1 MRFRRREERPP
12 LVLDPCMGDRTAV
25 RLRDALTGKDWPATR
40 DILGRTSHPDDRAFY
55 LGVCASVRG
64 VQDWIGEWVVADPDS
79 TLPQLVRGA
88 HAVGWAW
95 EARGQL
101 DVEDTR
107 PEQFAEFHDRLR
119 IADRCLS
126 DVVVRDPDEVAAW
139 AFLIRTARG
148 LRMSIDD
155 GRYRYEQAAK
165 RHPASLK
172 ANYEL
177 MQTLCAK
184 WGGSEETM
192 FRFSRAAAELGGTGS
207 LISYLVAVAHLEVM
221 VDLDGPDLEGYLV
234 TNDVRTELRS
244 AANRSIWSPAV
255 ELRPGWPEPYNA
267 FAMAF
272 AIAGDNQSAARV
284 FERIGD
290 VVTMQPWA
298 YLGGDVVKNFA
309 TARQRATGSATP
321 RR

>member
-1 MRFRRREERPP
+1 M
-12 LVLDPCMGDRTAV
+12 LDPCMGDRTAV
-25 RLRDALTGKDWPATR
+25 RLREALTAQDWPGTR
-40 DILGRTSHPDDRAFY
+40 DILGRTTHPDDRAFY

-64 VQDWIGEWVVADPDS
+64 VQDWIGDWVVAEPDS
-79 TLPQLVRGA
+79 TLPLLVRGV

-126 DVVVRDPDEVAAW
+126 DVVIRDPDEVSAW

-155 GRYRYEQAAK
+155 GRYRYEQAAR
-165 RHPASLK
+165 RHPAHLR

-184 WGGSEETM
+184 WGGSDEAM
-192 FRFSRAAAELGGTGS
+192 FRFSRSATERGTSGS

-221 VDLDGPDLEGYLV
+221 VDLDSADLHGYLV
-234 TNDVRTELRS
+234 TNDVRAELRS
-244 AANRSIWSPAV
+244 AADRSIWSSSV

-284 FERIGD
+284 FDRIGD
-290 VVTMQPWA
+290 VVTTQPWA
-298 YLGGDVVKNFA
+298 YLGGDVVKSFA
-309 TARQRATGSATP
+309 AARQRASGTSS